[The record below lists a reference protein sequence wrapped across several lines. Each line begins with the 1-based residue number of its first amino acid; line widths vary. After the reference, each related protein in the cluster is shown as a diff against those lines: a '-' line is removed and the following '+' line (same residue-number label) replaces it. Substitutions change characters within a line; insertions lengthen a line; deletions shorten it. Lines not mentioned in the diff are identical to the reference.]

1 MEKCFI
7 CGATSENTII
17 YDAISKDGL
26 VRICGRCNIR
36 ENLPILK
43 KSGAAPEEKRQTVY
57 ERLSTMSGYNPKVKE
72 TREKDEVRKKANE
85 EIKQVMDKNF
95 RDEIMAN
102 TLKRETSGESNLMRN
117 FHWEIM
123 KARRARH
130 LTQEQLAD
138 AIGELELAIR
148 MAERGM
154 LPRER
159 ERLVKKLEN
168 YLKIRITN
176 APYSEPSTEQ
186 PQEVSDEVPIE
197 EIKKK
202 FSIRELLG
210 LKKKMKEEEN
220 E

>member
-1 MEKCFI
+1 MWELQHTEKI
-7 CGATSENTII
+7 CLFKKIWCAPKMK
-17 YDAISKDGL
+17 KD
-26 VRICGRCNIR
+26 
-36 ENLPILK
+36 
-43 KSGAAPEEKRQTVY
+43 QTVY
-57 ERLSTMSGYNPKVKE
+57 ERLSKMSGIQSKRKE

-95 RDEIMAN
+95 RDEIIAQYIKEGN
-102 TLKRETSGESNLMRN
+102 IWRVQFDKKFPLGNHESPKGKE
-117 FHWEIM
+117 F
-123 KARRARH
+123 
-130 LTQEQLAD
+130 TQEQLAD
-138 AIGELELAIR
+138 AIGESELAIR